1 MFAIVP
7 INCKLLMLMT
17 LYYLP
22 LPPKNSSSQLIKKV
36 AVAPV
41 KQLAQVGTTVVTT
54 VPKPSPVQVSC
65 DLWPCAHWSFSHLS
79 LLFIVSYFLKRAIQ

>member
-1 MFAIVP
+1 MLWLSVLMFAIVL
-7 INCKLLMLMT
+7 IDFKLLRLII
-17 LYYLP
+17 LFYLS
-22 LPPKNSSSQLIKKV
+22 LPHFKNSSSQLIKKV

-65 DLWPCAHWSFSHLS
+65 DLWVCVP
-79 LLFIVSYFLKRAIQ
+79 